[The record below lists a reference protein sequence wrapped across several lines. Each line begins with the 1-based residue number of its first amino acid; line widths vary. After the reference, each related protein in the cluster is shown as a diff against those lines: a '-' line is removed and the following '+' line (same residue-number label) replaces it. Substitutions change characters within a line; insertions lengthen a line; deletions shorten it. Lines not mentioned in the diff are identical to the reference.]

1 LRFWQGY
8 GRLVDPS
15 PSDVDYR
22 FLLANERTFLAW
34 MRTALGLIAGGVALD
49 QFVRVEQGEGLV
61 VLVALVTI
69 TAGALVAILGTVRWA
84 RTDAAMRAGRPLGR
98 SPMLI
103 IVGSLVAA
111 LAVVIA
117 LILAFA

>member
-1 LRFWQGY
+1 
-8 GRLVDPS
+8 VDPS

-69 TAGALVAILGTVRWA
+69 TAGALIAILGTVRWA
-84 RTDAAMRAGRPLGR
+84 RTDAAMREGRPLGR

-117 LILAFA
+117 LILALA